1 MNSSRNF
8 RASFQ
13 RRFQKRFQKRFQN
26 WAPPQRDRAELLDRG
41 RASKAQI
48 RQSLHDL
55 RRVNLWLGNSQIV
68 VNEII
73 ALLKKRG
80 LKRATILDVGT
91 GSADLPIHLLR
102 AAQKHNLDLKVIALD
117 CKRLHLQIARE
128 ELRRERADLRR
139 RVLVLGGDA
148 FRLPLENASVDLVV
162 SSLFLHHFRPPQ
174 IELLLNEFSRVAR
187 HGFVMNDLVRHYV
200 PMVFFKATW
209 PIFAR
214 SHLTRYDGA
223 ASFRRGYT
231 IEEMQ
236 SHLSQMRLGTT
247 RVTITPHFFRMSVIG
262 EKL

>member
-1 MNSSRNF
+1 MNFSR
-8 RASFQ
+8 SFQ
-13 RRFQKRFQKRFQN
+13 KSFQN
-26 WAPPQRDRAELLDRG
+26 WAPPQRDRPELLDAG
-41 RASKAQI
+41 RASKSQV

-91 GSADLPIHLLR
+91 GSGDLPIHLLR
-102 AAQKHNLDLKVIALD
+102 AARQHNFDLQTLALD
-117 CKRLHLQIARE
+117 CKILHLQIARE
-128 ELRRERADLRR
+128 ELSVESREARD
-139 RVLVLGGDA
+139 RVLLLGGDA
-148 FRLPLENASVDLVV
+148 FRLPLQNSSVDLVV

-174 IELLLNEFSRVAR
+174 IELLLNEFSRVAC
-187 HGFVMNDLVRHYV
+187 HGFVMNDLMRHYV

-236 SHLSQMRLGTT
+236 AHLSKMQLGPTQ
-247 RVTITPHFFRMSVIG
+247 VEVKPHFFRMSLVG
-262 EKL
+262 EKS